1 MDYFLVKASRGLFKE
16 VVIGE
21 EEGTV
26 KDEGS
31 TAHCGETGFQP
42 QLFHAAVE
50 RNFRKNSPLIEEQPP
65 PEGIAEKN
73 PLLMEEQSPPTD
85 FYDMTLL

>member
-1 MDYFLVKASRGLFKE
+1 MDYFLVKASRGLLKE
-16 VVIGE
+16 VVIVE

-31 TAHCGETGFQP
+31 TTHCGETGFRP

-50 RNFRKNSPLIEEQPP
+50 RNFRKNSPLIEEQSPP
-65 PEGIAEKN
+65 PSWKELQGKI
-73 PLLMEEQSPPTD
+73 PC
-85 FYDMTLL
+85 